1 MRPPRMEIA
10 VVVPAR
16 NEGDHIDRALAS
28 IGTGHE
34 IIVVDGGSSDDTKER
49 AHANGARVVDS
60 PPGRALQMNAGAATS
75 RAEILLFL
83 HADTWLPAGW
93 ADAVRGA
100 VDGGA
105 VAGRFDVELRGRH
118 WMLRVVAAAMNR
130 RSRWSRI
137 YTGDQAIFARR
148 SAFEALG
155 GYESIPLMEDI
166 AFSRSVKR
174 LGKIAC
180 LRLRVSTSGRRWE
193 ERGPWRTIALMWWL
207 RFAYFVGVSP
217 DQLARWYR

>member
-1 MRPPRMEIA
+1 MRPTRMEIA
-10 VVVPAR
+10 VIVPAR
-16 NEGDHIDRALAS
+16 NEGEQIDGALAS
-28 IGTGHE
+28 VGDGHE

-49 AHANGARVVDS
+49 AYAKGARVVDS
-60 PPGRALQMNAGAATS
+60 PPGRARQMNAGAATT

-83 HADTWLPAGW
+83 HADTWLPEGW

-100 VDGGA
+100 VEGGA

-130 RSRWSRI
+130 RSRWSQI

-207 RFAYFVGVSP
+207 RFAYFVGFSP